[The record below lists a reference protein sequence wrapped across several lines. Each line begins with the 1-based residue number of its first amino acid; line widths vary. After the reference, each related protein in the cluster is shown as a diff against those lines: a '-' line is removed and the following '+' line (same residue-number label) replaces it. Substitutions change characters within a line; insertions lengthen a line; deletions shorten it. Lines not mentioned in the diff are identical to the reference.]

1 MSENAYARFYAL
13 LRHLPGADK
22 ETLVNQ
28 FTCGRTVHLHLMSR
42 QEYDIMCNEM
52 ERVAGVDDRIAER
65 RRALKR
71 ARSGVLHLMTLWGV
85 NTQDYSAVDHFCE
98 QTRIAGKPFRFLTHD
113 DLSRLHAKLCAMLR
127 KREQKNAL
135 KEMNR

>member
-1 MSENAYARFYAL
+1 MSENAYSRFYAL

-52 ERVAGVDDRIAER
+52 ERVVGVDDRIAER

-85 NTQDYSAVDHFCE
+85 NTQDYSAVDYFCE
-98 QTRIAGKPFRFLTHD
+98 QTRIAGKPFRFLTRD
-113 DLSRLHAKLCAMLR
+113 DLSRLHAKLCAMLH
-127 KREQKNAL
+127 KRTQRNAL